1 MTINYIDEWKK
12 EAERQAFA
20 VVASAKLMPP
30 EFSSPYLRNMHMV
43 CKDIA
48 SRELELGAT
57 SNVTPEELVIEG
69 LLDALEKF
77 DGKASKEEVD
87 IAEKYVVNVLRTVDE
102 LYAAFTSRIT
112 IISGNQGLF
121 ETIKAPKKNERL
133 KRMESY

>member
-1 MTINYIDEWKK
+1 
-12 EAERQAFA
+12 
-20 VVASAKLMPP
+20 
-30 EFSSPYLRNMHMV
+30 MV

-121 ETIKAPKKNERL
+121 ETIKAPKKIERL